1 MTAIFLPAISL
12 LNRLGFKAKFAVIFL
27 SVLLPLAVLAALA
40 LQGINAEVRTL
51 RSESRGVEFLTSLR
65 VPIEQA
71 QTHRAMMMMTQLTGQ
86 DGALPARVRQL
97 RPQIDASITALSDVA
112 ARLGVDAEID
122 NRTSSISRGWA
133 AIKTMDTAAAGS
145 NFAAHSELISE
156 LIALGEYAADYFE
169 VSLSSHLDT
178 YYLGD
183 AMVNRLPAMT
193 EALSRARTQAALAA
207 AGGEVGEEARM
218 SLEVLLYNINSYRA
232 ALGRGL
238 ESAMKANADLRQ
250 VIGTAIRSN
259 EQLSNEFV
267 ELVRRDLLQ
276 AELVTV
282 TSETVIASAA
292 QAVDAA
298 YDLYDAIAPQL
309 EAILQETLA
318 GATDT
323 RFIDIAIVVAVIL
336 ILSYMFVSLY
346 LAINDSVEKISQ
358 VADAVA
364 SGDLSARASISA
376 RDEMGII
383 GRQVNKITEQFES
396 LILKVG
402 SATSQVA
409 SAAEELSSVSRHS
422 ADNVARQRSETDM
435 VAVAIDEMSATVQ
448 EVTRS
453 TSRASEAATDTDEQ
467 AEGGTQL
474 ASSTARSI
482 AALAE
487 DIRKSATG
495 MQRVAKD
502 SESIS
507 SVLDVIMGVAEQ
519 TNLLALNAAIE
530 AARAGEHGRG
540 FAVVADEVRTLA
552 TRTKN
557 SAGEIEAMI
566 NHLQTGVREAVIL
579 MEQSRDQAAKG
590 VDDANE
596 VAQSL
601 ESITR
606 AVNTIRDMNMHIAS
620 ASEQQ
625 SATTEELN
633 RNVTSIRDLADQ
645 SAAGADQTTAASQE
659 MARLAGDLQQSVS
672 GFTVTEVTS
681 SGTMIRIS

>member
-1 MTAIFLPAISL
+1 MTAIFLPAITL
-12 LNRLGFKAKFAVIFL
+12 LNRLGFKAKFAIIFV
-27 SVLLPLAVLAALA
+27 SVLLPLAVLATLT

-51 RSESRGVEFLTSLR
+51 RSESRGVEFLTALR
-65 VPIEQA
+65 APIERMQE
-71 QTHRAMMMMTQLTGQ
+71 HRALMLMLLTGP
-86 DGALPARVRQL
+86 DGGLRTQVNQL
-97 RPQIDASITALSDVA
+97 RPQIDARITALNDVA
-112 ARLGVDAEID
+112 ARLGADADID
-122 NRTSSISRGWA
+122 NRISSISSGWA
-133 AIKTMDTAAAGS
+133 AIKTMDAAAVS
-145 NFAAHSELISE
+145 TNVAAHSDLISE
-156 LIALGEYAADYFE
+156 LIALGEYASDYFE

-183 AMVNRLPAMT
+183 AIVNRLPAMT
-193 EALSRARTQAALAA
+193 EALMRVRTQAALAA
-207 AGGEVGEEARM
+207 VDGEVSEETRISM
-218 SLEVLLYNINSYRA
+218 EVLLYNINSYRA
-232 ALGRGL
+232 AVGRGL
-238 ESAMKANADLRQ
+238 ESAIKANPELRQ
-250 VIGTAIRSN
+250 AIGTAMRSN
-259 EQLSNEFV
+259 EQLSTEFI
-267 ELVRRDLLQ
+267 ELVRQNLLQ
-276 AELVTV
+276 AELVTGNTDVV
-282 TSETVIASAA
+282 TNAA
-292 QAVDAA
+292 NQAVDAA
-298 YDLYDAIAPQL
+298 YTLYDAIAPQL

-318 GATDT
+318 GATNT
-323 RFIDIAIVVAVIL
+323 RAIDIAIVVVVIL
-336 ILSYMFVSLY
+336 LLSYMFASLY

-422 ADNVARQRSETDM
+422 ADNVSRQRSETDM

-467 AEGGTQL
+467 AVSGTQL
-474 ASSTARSI
+474 AGSTARSI

-566 NHLQTGVREAVIL
+566 NHLQTGVREAVTL

-596 VAQSL
+596 VAQAL

-659 MARLAGDLQQSVS
+659 MARLASDLQQSVS
-672 GFTVTEVTS
+672 GFTVTEVAR
-681 SGTMIRIS
+681 SGTMSQAS